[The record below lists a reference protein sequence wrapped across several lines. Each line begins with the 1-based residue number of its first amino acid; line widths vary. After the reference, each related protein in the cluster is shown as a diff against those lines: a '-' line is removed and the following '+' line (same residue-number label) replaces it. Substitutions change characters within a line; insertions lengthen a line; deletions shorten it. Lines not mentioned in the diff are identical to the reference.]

1 MRIWLVTLLT
11 AASLMFSPF
20 SQAEETPENLILII
34 GDGMGMPYL
43 SAYRYFKDGRAHTD
57 VADVER
63 TLFDRYF
70 VGTASTYPA
79 DDTWVTDSA
88 AGATALAT
96 GIKTY
101 NGAISVDA
109 DHKPLTTMME
119 IAKDNGYLAATV
131 ATTRLTH
138 ATPAGFFTHVPS
150 RRMEHDIA
158 RQFATPNTKGEY
170 VFDLIV
176 GSGSNKFRFTND
188 DGEHVDYLSDMQAG
202 GVNVVESFAE
212 LTQQRQLPVAAFMH
226 ENNFPYVIDDKP
238 RLAQMV
244 QESLRLLA
252 TQDKPYVLMIEASMI
267 DWCGHG
273 NDIACAMHEMKELEL
288 ALAFLADYVDERG
301 DTALVLTADHSTGG
315 LTLGADGQYQ
325 WRAAKVNRIN
335 RSLRSIATELAD
347 MPLVDWQDFI
357 SQHIPFPLSTEQQS
371 QLNTVAALTSSDK
384 WREINKI
391 LVDIVRFHT
400 GSGFTTG
407 GHTGE
412 DVPVIA
418 IGPWA
423 SHFQGQQDHTDIA
436 KQYIDWIKKAHN

>member
-1 MRIWLVTLLT
+1 MRIWIFMLLSVAALVV
-11 AASLMFSPF
+11 SPATR
-20 SQAEETPENLILII
+20 AEETPDNLILII

-57 VADVER
+57 TTDVER

-96 GIKTY
+96 GVKSY
-101 NGAISVDA
+101 NGAISVNA
-109 DHKPLTTMME
+109 EHQPLTTMME
-119 IAKDNGYLAATV
+119 VAKQHGYLTATV

-150 RRMEHDIA
+150 RRMEHEIA
-158 RQFATPNTKGEY
+158 RQYATPNEQGEY

-176 GSGSNKFRFTND
+176 GSGSNKFRFTNEE
-188 DGEHVDYLSDMQAG
+188 GESVDYLKDMQAG

-226 ENNFPYVIDDKP
+226 ENDFPYVIDDKP
-238 RLAQMV
+238 RLDKMV
-244 QESLRLLA
+244 HEALRLLNA
-252 TQDKPYVLMIEASMI
+252 QDKPFVLMIEASMI

-288 ALAFLADYVDERG
+288 TLAYLADYIDQRG
-301 DTALVLTADHSTGG
+301 DTSLVLTADHSTGG
-315 LTLGADGQYQ
+315 LTLGADGEYQ
-325 WRAAKVNRIN
+325 WRAAQVNRIN

-347 MPLVDWQDFI
+347 LPLVDWQDLI
-357 SQHIPFPLSTEQQS
+357 SQHIPFPLTTEQQS

-384 WREINKI
+384 WREINKV
-391 LVDIVRFHT
+391 LVNIVRFHT

-418 IGPWA
+418 IGPWS
-423 SHFQGQQDHTDIA
+423 SHFKGQQDHTDIS
-436 KQYIDWIKKAHN
+436 KQYIEWIKKAH